1 MSESGSEVN
10 MGAIRI
16 GPEPNI
22 AVDYMGQGPLVV
34 FLHGIGGNRTNW
46 HDQLPIF
53 AKHFTAAT
61 WDARGWGDSDDY
73 DGPLRF
79 GDVCDDLCRVLDHFG
94 STSAHL
100 VGLSMGGM
108 IVQEFAARNP
118 NRVGAMV
125 LVDTN
130 NGSMSEAEIESFVKM
145 RREPLLAGKEPK
157 DIADGIARKLVSPSA
172 SEEMVKRLADSIA
185 ALHKESYIKAIETVA
200 HFEGPDLST
209 LRTPSLVIVGSD
221 DTLTPPSVHREMV
234 EQLVQARYLEIP
246 DAGHLSNME
255 KPAEFNQAVLNFLF
269 GQRDR
274 AF

>member
-46 HDQLPIF
+46 HVQLPIF

-108 IVQEFAARNP
+108 IVQEFAARYP

-130 NGSMSEAEIESFVKM
+130 NGSMSEAEIESFV
-145 RREPLLAGKEPK
+145 R
-157 DIADGIARKLVSPSA
+157 
-172 SEEMVKRLADSIA
+172 
-185 ALHKESYIKAIETVA
+185 
-200 HFEGPDLST
+200 
-209 LRTPSLVIVGSD
+209 SD
-221 DTLTPPSVHREMV
+221 DIIRS
-234 EQLVQARYLEIP
+234 
-246 DAGHLSNME
+246 
-255 KPAEFNQAVLNFLF
+255 
-269 GQRDR
+269 
-274 AF
+274 

>member
-1 MSESGSEVN
+1 MSENGSEMN

-22 AVDYMGQGPLVV
+22 AVDYMGEGPLVV

-53 AKHFTAAT
+53 AEHFTAAT

-73 DGPLRF
+73 NGPLRF

-94 STSAHL
+94 ATSAHL

-108 IVQEFAARNP
+108 IVQEFAARYP

-130 NGSMSEAEIESFVKM
+130 NGSMSEAEIEGFVKM

-172 SEEMVKRLADSIA
+172 SEEMVKRLVDSIS

-200 HFEGPDLST
+200 HFEGPDLSS

-221 DTLTPPSVHREMV
+221 DAITPPSVHREMV
-234 EQLVQARYLEIP
+234 QQLVQARYLEIP